1 MSSPWR
7 TKNPPERIDDEP
19 GFIPIQQL
27 TRISQ
32 TQNSEPMQNLL
43 LDGGR
48 TQFVEQNRT
57 SYIKIYDTQRFSASV
72 IFKYKVFE
80 DNELGDRK
88 PTL

>member
-1 MSSPWR
+1 
-7 TKNPPERIDDEP
+7 
-19 GFIPIQQL
+19 
-27 TRISQ
+27 
-32 TQNSEPMQNLL
+32 MQNLL